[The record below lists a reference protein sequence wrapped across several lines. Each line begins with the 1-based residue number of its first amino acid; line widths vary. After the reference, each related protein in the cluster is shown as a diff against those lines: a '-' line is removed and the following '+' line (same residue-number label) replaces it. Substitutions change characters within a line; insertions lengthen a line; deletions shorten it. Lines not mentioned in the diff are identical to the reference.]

1 LLNRDADAAGASRPG
16 RVFKKGCMSGFL
28 GTGASFEADLNLAL
42 QLSMAAALGV
52 GMGLARRKHYRAH
65 AVCQSAVV
73 LLNLVLIARIMLPSF
88 RDGVLP
94 GLPAGLA
101 KPYYSIATLHAAAGG
116 VAQLL
121 GLYIIIAAG
130 TKLLPER
137 LRFRNYKR
145 WMRTELALW
154 WIVVVLG
161 AATYYV
167 WL

>member
-1 LLNRDADAAGASRPG
+1 MPMRPG
-16 RVFKKGCMSGFL
+16 LPAPAAFLKKHIMSGFL
-28 GTGASFEADLNLAL
+28 GTGASFAADLNLAL

-52 GMGLARRKHYRAH
+52 GMALARRKHYRAH
-65 AVCQSAVV
+65 AVCQSTVV
-73 LLNLVLIARIMLPSF
+73 LLNLVLIARVMLPSF

-94 GLPAGLA
+94 GLPAGIGKL
-101 KPYYSIATLHAAAGG
+101 YYSVATLHAAAGG

-121 GLYIIIAAG
+121 GIYIIIAAG

-154 WIVVVLG
+154 WTVVVLG
-161 AATYYV
+161 AATYYI

>member
-1 LLNRDADAAGASRPG
+1 
-16 RVFKKGCMSGFL
+16 MSGFL
-28 GTGASFEADLNLAL
+28 GTGASFASDLNLAL
-42 QLSMAAALGV
+42 QLSMAAALAV
-52 GMGLARRKHYRAH
+52 GMALARRKHYRAH

-73 LLNLVLIARIMLPSF
+73 LLNLALIAVIMLPAF

-94 GLPAGLA
+94 GLPAGIT

-116 VAQLL
+116 AAQLL
-121 GLYIIIAAG
+121 GIYIVIAAG

-137 LRFRNYKR
+137 LRLKNYKR

-154 WIVVVLG
+154 WSVVFLG
-161 AATYYV
+161 AATYYI

>member
-1 LLNRDADAAGASRPG
+1 
-16 RVFKKGCMSGFL
+16 MSGFL
-28 GTGASFEADLNLAL
+28 GTGASFAADLNLTL
-42 QLSMAAALGV
+42 QLSMAAALGA
-52 GMGLARRKHYRAH
+52 GMALARRKHYRAH

-94 GLPAGLA
+94 GLPAGLS
-101 KPYYSIATLHAAAGG
+101 KSYYSIATLHAAAGG

-121 GLYIIIAAG
+121 GIYIVLAAG

>member
-1 LLNRDADAAGASRPG
+1 VNGGGNAAGALRSG
-16 RVFKKGCMSGFL
+16 RVFKEGAMSGFL
-28 GTGASFEADLNLAL
+28 GTGASFAADLNLAL

-52 GMGLARRKHYRAH
+52 GMALARRKHYRAH

-73 LLNLVLIARIMLPSF
+73 LLNLALIAGIMLPAF

-94 GLPAGLA
+94 GLPSGLS
-101 KPYYSIATLHAAAGG
+101 KPYYSVASLHALLGSA
-116 VAQLL
+116 AQLL
-121 GLYIIIAAG
+121 GIYIVIAAG

-137 LRFRNYKR
+137 LRLKNYKR

-154 WIVVVLG
+154 WSVVFLG
-161 AATYYV
+161 AATYYI